1 MEKALH
7 QALYD
12 AIRLRNKFC
21 KMPPKENEKLYRN
34 EEMSQFE
41 KKIEIIPTNY
51 KIKHNHI
58 FFKKK

>member
-1 MEKALH
+1 MKKELH

-12 AIRLRNKFC
+12 AIRLRNRFC

-41 KKIEIIPTNY
+41 EKKNY
-51 KIKHNHI
+51 SNKLQNKT
-58 FFKKK
+58 

>member
-1 MEKALH
+1 MKKALH

-41 KKIEIIPTNY
+41 KKNRNY
-51 KIKHNHI
+51 SNKLQNKT
-58 FFKKK
+58 

>member
-1 MEKALH
+1 MKKELH

-12 AIRLRNKFC
+12 AIRLRNRFC

-41 KKIEIIPTNY
+41 KK
-51 KIKHNHI
+51 
-58 FFKKK
+58 KKKLFQQITK